1 MGVLTVRQTIATV
14 IPNGTSSSVPSGT
27 FASAPNNGN
36 LLYAIL
42 NTYPTTMVAASGW
55 TQDVA
60 YDSGG
65 SHCAAFYKYA
75 GASESATQSPI
86 TTTEQIWEMVMF
98 EVSGVAGVWATDH
111 IASQGSVTPGVPT
124 SGGTNTTTTGTAN
137 QLILT
142 GIVGGPSNSTTGTG
156 SFTQSTTLA
165 QTSVVG
171 GNFNY
176 ASNALAGSLFVASS
190 GTTLNDTWSWS
201 VAGYFSGISTQLQS
215 AASNPAYGQMLLCNI

>member
-1 MGVLTVRQTIATV
+1 
-14 IPNGTSSSVPSGT
+14 
-27 FASAPNNGN
+27 
-36 LLYAIL
+36 
-42 NTYPTTMVAASGW
+42 MVAASGW

-111 IASQGSVTPGVPT
+111 VSSQGSVTPGSTV
-124 SGGTNTTTTGTAN
+124 SGGTIAITTGTAN
-137 QLILT
+137 QLVLS
-142 GIVGGPSNSTTGTG
+142 GIVGGPASTTTGTG
-156 SFTQSTTLA
+156 SFIKSTVLA

-176 ASNALAGSLFVASS
+176 ADSALAGSWFIASV
-190 GTTLNDTWSWS
+190 GTASDTWSWS
-201 VAGYFSGISTQLQS
+201 VAGYFSGISVQLQS